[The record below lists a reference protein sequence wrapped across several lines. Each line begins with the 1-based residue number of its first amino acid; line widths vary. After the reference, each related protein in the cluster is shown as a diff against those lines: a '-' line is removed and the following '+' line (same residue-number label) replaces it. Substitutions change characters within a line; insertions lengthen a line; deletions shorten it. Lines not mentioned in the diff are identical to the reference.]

1 MEITIIIL
9 MIFLG
14 IISGIITGLIPGI
27 HINLIASIIL
37 INFVL
42 LNSIFGINGLII
54 YIIAMS
60 VTHSFIDFIPS
71 ICFGVPSEDTC
82 LSVLPAHRLVLNG
95 EGYKAIFLS
104 SIGSLFGTFF
114 IISFSPIFYL
124 GLKSLYENVK
134 FLIPYI
140 LTITSLSLIL
150 NEKSK
155 NKKFWALIVALLSG
169 SFGLFILNS
178 YITDNPLLILFTG
191 MFGITSIIYSL
202 AENSKMPN
210 QNFKFNFKIDKEFIK
225 SIFVGGFA
233 SSICCVSPGMG
244 NAQAGTIA
252 SLFYKNITA
261 EIFIIVLSAI
271 NTINFVLS
279 ILTLYLINKARNG
292 AILVVSQITS
302 AITFNQLIFFM
313 IIVIIVSIIAFTLT
327 CILGKKI
334 IKIVSK
340 INMKI
345 VNILI
350 LIFLFGIVFYLT
362 NIIGMI
368 ILLTSISLGF
378 LVNSLGVRR
387 VHLMNVLLLPVI
399 FNLI

>member
-1 MEITIIIL
+1 MEILIIIL

-14 IISGIITGLIPGI
+14 IISGIFTGLIPGI
-27 HINLIASIIL
+27 HINLVSSIIL

-54 YIIAMS
+54 YIISMS
-60 VTHSFIDFIPS
+60 VIHSFIDFIPS

-82 LSVLPAHRLVLNG
+82 LSVLPAHRLVLKG

-114 IISFSPIFYL
+114 IILFSPMFYY
-124 GLKSLYENVK
+124 GLNFVYENVK

-140 LTITSLSLIL
+140 LMFTSFSLIL
-150 NEKSK
+150 NEKSL

-202 AENSKMPN
+202 AEDSKMPK
-210 QNFKFNFKIDKEFIK
+210 QEFKFKFKINKEFIK

-252 SLFYKNITA
+252 AFFYKNISA
-261 EIFIIVLSAI
+261 EIFIVVLSAI

-279 ILTLYLINKARNG
+279 ILTLYLIDKARNG
-292 AILVVSQITS
+292 AILVISQITET
-302 AITFNQLIFFM
+302 ITFNQLVFFM
-313 IIVIIVSIIAFTLT
+313 IIVLIVSVIGFFLTLV
-327 CILGKKI
+327 LGKKI

-345 VNILI
+345 VNISI
-350 LIFLFGIVFYLT
+350 LVFLFGVVFYLT
-362 NIIGMI
+362 NLIGMI
-368 ILLTSISLGF
+368 ILLASISLGF
-378 LVNSLGVRR
+378 LINSLGIRR

>member
-1 MEITIIIL
+1 MDILLIFL

-14 IISGIITGLIPGI
+14 VIAGIFTGLIPGI

-42 LNSIFGINGLII
+42 LNSFLKISDLII
-54 YIIAMS
+54 FILAMS

-82 LSVLPAHRLVLNG
+82 LSVLPAHRLVLQG
-95 EGYKAIFLS
+95 EAFKAIFLS
-104 SIGSLFGTFF
+104 AIGSLFGVFF
-114 IISFSPIFYL
+114 IFLLSPLFYY
-124 GLKSLYENVK
+124 SLEWIYSNIK
-134 FLIPYI
+134 FAIPYI
-140 LTITSLSLIL
+140 LLITSLGLIL

-155 NKKFWALIVALLSG
+155 NKKFWSLIVGLLSG
-169 SFGLFILNS
+169 SFGMFILNS
-178 YITDNPLLILFTG
+178 YLTNNPLLILFTG
-191 MFGITSIIYSL
+191 MFGVTSIVYSL
-202 AENSKMPN
+202 AENSKMPK
-210 QNFKFNFKIDKEFIK
+210 QNFKFKFKMDKDFIK
-225 SIFVGGFA
+225 SIFIGGFA

-252 SLFYKNITA
+252 SLFYKNISA
-261 EIFIIVLSAI
+261 EIFIVVLSVI

-279 ILTLYLINKARNG
+279 IITLYLIDKARNG
-292 AILVVSQITS
+292 AILVVSQITET
-302 AITFNQLIFFM
+302 ITFNQLVFFM
-313 IIVIIVSIIAFTLT
+313 IIVLIVSFIGFFLTLF
-327 CILGKKI
+327 LGKRI

-350 LIFLFGIVFYLT
+350 LSFLFLIVFILT
-362 NIIGMI
+362 DLIGLL
-368 ILLTSISLGF
+368 ILLTSVSLGF

-387 VHLMNVLLLPVI
+387 VHLMNVLLVPVI
-399 FNLI
+399 MNLI